1 MKTGYDASEVGR
13 LPDLL
18 SEWSVKRLKAA
29 GADAI
34 KFLLYY
40 DFDEDEK
47 LITINMSIWNVSDLS
62 VLLKIF
68 HFSWR
73 LLLMMLKMMM
83 RKVKEYAKIKPHKVI
98 EAMKEFSKSQYQVD
112 VLKVEVPVDMNFVE
126 GYTTGEFVYR
136 KEEAAFF
143 KEQSE
148 VTELPFIFLSAGVSA
163 KLFQETLKFAKEPV
177 LPLTEC
183 YVVGQPGRTVWHLC

>member
-1 MKTGYDASEVGR
+1 M
-13 LPDLL
+13 
-18 SEWSVKRLKAA
+18 KRLKAA

-47 LITINMSIWNVSDLS
+47 INNYKHVYMERIGSECAAEDIPFFLEIVTYDAENDDAKS
-62 VLLKIF
+62 
-68 HFSWR
+68 
-73 LLLMMLKMMM
+73 
-83 RKVKEYAKIKPHKVI
+83 KEYAKIKPHKVI

-136 KEEAAFF
+136 KEEAASFS
-143 KEQSE
+143 KNK
-148 VTELPFIFLSAGVSA
+148 V
-163 KLFQETLKFAKEPV
+163 K
-177 LPLTEC
+177 
-183 YVVGQPGRTVWHLC
+183 